1 MLIRGKNKKE
11 NDEHINL
18 LDVDSFIINDKD
30 KNRIDIDYT
39 VSFIIYNFTSLQYNN
54 NSENLSIKVHELL
67 IVLFFYE
74 INKIFYL

>member
-39 VSFIIYNFTSLQYNN
+39 VSFIIYNFTSL
-54 NSENLSIKVHELL
+54 
-67 IVLFFYE
+67 
-74 INKIFYL
+74 